1 VNLLAALVDDAGL
14 FPPESLPMADALARH
29 QADEDALP

>member
-14 FPPESLPMADALARH
+14 FPPKSLPMADALARH